1 MDIFVLLGNYKY
13 LYKKSY
19 KDNYVIMIVGLA
31 TLVHIVYSTQSK
43 FALVAQ
49 LVRASV
55 L

>member
-1 MDIFVLLGNYKY
+1 M

-19 KDNYVIMIVGLA
+19 KDIYVIMIVGLA
-31 TLVHIVYSTQSK
+31 TLVYIVYSIKSK

-49 LVRASV
+49 SVRASV